1 MRSLVKQLS
10 TYGVSYNANTI
21 PDYVVEKYRTVES
34 QDFASGDLSFE
45 ESCDFISRFAADHR
59 RLLLIVDG
67 LDECNEDARHMLIQ
81 GFNDIIR
88 NSSTAVVRLLI
99 SSRDSPYL
107 TTYFEDHQT
116 YEVRVESNRNQQDIN
131 MYVEKQLQQLIL
143 QKRLR
148 LDEGKQ
154 PSAKL
159 RQLIVA
165 RLCDEAQGMYV
176 SLIAGSTCSR

>member
-10 TYGVSYNANTI
+10 TYGISYNANTI
-21 PDYVVEKYRTVES
+21 PDYIVERYRAVES

-67 LDECNEDARHMLIQ
+67 LDECNEDARHILIQ

-88 NSSTAVVRLLI
+88 NSSTAVVGLLI

-116 YEVRVESNRNQQDIN
+116 YEVRVESDRNQQDIN

-148 LDEGKQ
+148 LHEGKP

-165 RLCDEAQGMYV
+165 KLCDEAQGM
-176 SLIAGSTCSR
+176 